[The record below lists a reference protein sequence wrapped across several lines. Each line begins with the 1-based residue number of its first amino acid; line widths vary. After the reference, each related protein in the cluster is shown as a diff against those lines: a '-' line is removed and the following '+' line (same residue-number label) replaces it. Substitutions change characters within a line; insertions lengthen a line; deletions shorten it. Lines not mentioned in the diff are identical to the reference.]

1 MDEARVAELKV
12 LLEGVPLPAEKARL
26 LEYAVQ
32 QRAEPPL
39 LTTLREL
46 PDREFASLDEVAEE
60 LLHVQPPSDGRQPQP
75 PREESGA
82 PPGGD
87 AYVDPAPDTGRA
99 RDT

>member
-1 MDEARVAELKV
+1 MDSRAAAELKAV
-12 LLEGVPLPAEKARL
+12 LVGVALPAEKAQL

-39 LTTLREL
+39 LDLLRGV
-46 PDREFASLDEVAEE
+46 PDRTYQSLDEVAEV
-60 LLHVQPPSDGRQPQP
+60 LLHVQPVYFEELPD

-87 AYVDPAPDTGRA
+87 SYTG
-99 RDT
+99 